1 MKLFKQKALAS
12 AVAASAVALSGTA
25 GAVALN
31 PDGLGEALIY
41 PYYTARAGQD
51 TLISVVNTT
60 TNAKAVKVRFREARN
75 SNDVLDFN
83 LYLSPFDVWTG
94 RVSAKDGGAYLQTND
109 TSCTNPPKSQWTNED
124 RGIFGVK
131 FFNYDYAAVDGTSP
145 TATNLDRTL
154 EGYVEIIEM
163 ATITTASSLF
173 TQIKHVNGV
182 APCGSVLTP
191 AGAITGTG
199 ILAPTGG
206 LFGAAAI
213 LSTTAAGA
221 NGGMST
227 GFGAVAYNGFD
238 RGAEIFSPSDAR
250 PNFSDHN
257 SCSATI
263 SDGRVMYVINTG
275 GACLTLD
282 RAEAFALTNMAANI
296 HGEYSYI
303 GDASIHGTDWVITMP
318 GKHYFTNT
326 GTPAAISHGQA
337 PAGGPAIAPFTRMWN
352 PSSSARNACEP
363 VGLTVYSREEDAALP
378 GGPGFSPRP
387 PGEEPQSL
395 CTEVNVISFGEVGS
409 AKPSAVFSSPLSLWF
424 NPNVLPAAR
433 RGAGWLDL
441 NLANLSARR
450 IVGTLTAAFDLTTGA
465 PTGVVGRDVT
475 VAGLPVIGFKA
486 AVSKFTAGTA
496 TMPAN
501 NYADS
506 APLVF
511 GRRVTQ

>member
-12 AVAASAVALSGTA
+12 AVAASAVVLSGAA
-25 GAVALN
+25 GAVAVN

-41 PYYTARAGQD
+41 PYYTARASQD
-51 TLISVVNTT
+51 TLLSVVNTT
-60 TNAKAVKVRFREARN
+60 NNAKAVKVRFREARN

-109 TSCTNPPKSQWTNED
+109 TSCTNPPKSAWVNE
-124 RGIFGVK
+124 GGGVFGVG
-131 FFNYDYAAVDGTSP
+131 FFNYDYVAVDGV
-145 TATNLDRTL
+145 AQNLDRTL

-163 ATITTASSLF
+163 ATITTASPLF
-173 TQIKHVNGV
+173 TLIKHVNGV
-182 APCGSVLTP
+182 APCGAALTP

-199 ILAPTGG
+199 ILPPSGG
-206 LFGAAAI
+206 LFGAGAL

-227 GFGAVAYNGFD
+227 GYGALAYNGFN
-238 RGAEIFSPSDAR
+238 RTAEIFSPSDAR
-250 PNFSDHN
+250 PNFADHN
-257 SCSATI
+257 SCSATL
-263 SDGRVMYVINTG
+263 SDSRSVYVIDTG
-275 GACLTLD
+275 AACTTLD
-282 RAEAFALTNMAANI
+282 KAEAFALTNMASNI

-303 GDASIHGTDWVITMP
+303 GDASIHGTDWIITMP

-326 GTPAAISHGQA
+326 STPAAIAHGQA
-337 PAGGPAIAPFTRMWN
+337 PSGGPAIPPFTRMWS
-352 PSSSARNACEP
+352 PTTRTACEA
-363 VGLTVYSREEDAALP
+363 VGLTVYSREEDTALP

-387 PGEEPQSL
+387 PGDEPQSL
-395 CTEVNVISFGEVGS
+395 CTEVNVISFGEVS
-409 AKPSAVFSSPLSLWF
+409 TTKPSAVFTSPLGLWF
-424 NPNVLPAAR
+424 NPSVLPAAR

-441 NLANLSARR
+441 NLATSATRR
-450 IVGTLTAAFDLTTGA
+450 IVGTLTAGFDLTTGA
-465 PTGVVGRDVT
+465 ATGVAGAPVT
-475 VAGLPVIGFKA
+475 VAGLPVVGFKA
-486 AVSKFTAGTA
+486 SVSKFQAGTA
-496 TMPAN
+496 TTPAN